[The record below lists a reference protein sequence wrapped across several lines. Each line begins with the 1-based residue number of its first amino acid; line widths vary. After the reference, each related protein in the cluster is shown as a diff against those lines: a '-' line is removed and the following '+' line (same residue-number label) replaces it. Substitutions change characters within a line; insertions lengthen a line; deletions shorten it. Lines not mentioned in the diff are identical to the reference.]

1 MHSTNSATN
10 HNNTEMAKT
19 TLPALYDTLPTEL
32 QNVMRLPTYYCSHG
46 NNASSSTQTST
57 TTCKIFLP
65 SAWEIVGNDIG
76 GTGDKTQL
84 PYFANG
90 NSKILK
96 YSGSASTYW
105 TRTNNNDSTDT
116 YYR

>member
-1 MHSTNSATN
+1 MHSTKSATN

-57 TTCKIFLP
+57 TTCKNF
-65 SAWEIVGNDIG
+65 SSFCVGN
-76 GTGDKTQL
+76 
-84 PYFANG
+84 
-90 NSKILK
+90 
-96 YSGSASTYW
+96 
-105 TRTNNNDSTDT
+105 R
-116 YYR
+116 R